1 MTIANTSDTS
11 SSHVKTPHALPHD
24 AALLSAIVRA
34 ADKLPFNNRPGSLHR
49 QCTLGLFVAALAD
62 RLALGF
68 PESADALRALVFS
81 PITDGNPAGQPR
93 Q

>member
-1 MTIANTSDTS
+1 MTNRNGPSAPSAGAQQ
-11 SSHVKTPHALPHD
+11 TPPHD
-24 AALLSAIVRA
+24 MALLSAIVHA

-68 PESADALRALVFS
+68 PQSADALRALVFS
-81 PITDGNPAGQPR
+81 PITDGNPAEHPR

>member
-1 MTIANTSDTS
+1 MTIANTTDTS
-11 SSHVKTPHALPHD
+11 RSHVKTPLPHD
-24 AALLSAIVRA
+24 VALLSAIVRA

-68 PESADALRALVFS
+68 PQSADALRALVFS
-81 PITDGNPAGQPR
+81 PITDDNPAEQSR